1 MEYKVIGLMSG
12 SSMDGLDIAYCVL
25 TEIGGQWQYVIEH
38 AACVAFPEKIAR
50 QINAITQLP
59 VPEFMKLH
67 TAFGTWMGQQVN
79 AFIDAHQLHH
89 KVHIIGSHGH
99 TAFHFPESNTSVQI
113 GCGAA
118 LASVTGINVVS
129 DLRAMDVSLNGNGAP
144 IVPIAEKLLFADNQL
159 CLNIGGI
166 CNISY
171 RNNDGAYF
179 ANDVCPANRVLNEV
193 VSALNKTYDDKGI
206 EASKGSVVLDV
217 LQQLNTLDYYKKQG
231 PKSLANE
238 LGTQIILPILQASG
252 ASVQDQLRTMV
263 EHIAEQIAL
272 QVQSLHQ
279 SNESINM
286 LITGGGA
293 YNDFLIACIQQKI
306 IEFNVHI
313 TIPAPLVIENKEALA
328 MALIAVLRWREEI
341 NVMASV
347 TGASRDSVG
356 GALWLGN

>member
-25 TEIGGQWQYVIEH
+25 TEIGGQWQYAIEH
-38 AACVAFPEKIAR
+38 AAWISFPEKIAL
-50 QINAITQLP
+50 QINAITQIP

-67 TAFGTWMGQQVN
+67 TAFGTWMGEQVN
-79 AFIDAHQLHH
+79 AFIEANQLHH

-99 TAFHFPESNTSVQI
+99 TAFHFPESYTSVQI

-118 LASVTGINVVS
+118 LASATGINVVS
-129 DLRAMDVSLNGNGAP
+129 DLRAMDVSLQGNGAP
-144 IVPIAEKLLFADNQL
+144 IVPIAEKLLFADYQMF
-159 CLNIGGI
+159 LNIGGI

-179 ANDVCPANRVLNEV
+179 AKDVCPANRVLNEV
-193 VSALNKTYDDKGI
+193 VSALNKSYDNKGI
-206 EASKGSVVLDV
+206 EASKGNVVPEL
-217 LQQLNTLDYYKKQG
+217 LQQLNAIEYYQKQG

-238 LGTQIILPILQASG
+238 LGTQIILPILQSSG

-263 EHIAEQIAL
+263 EHIAEQIAM
-272 QVQSLHQ
+272 QVQALHQ

-293 YNDFLIACIQQKI
+293 YNTFLIECIQQKI
-306 IEFNVHI
+306 INYNVQI
-313 TIPAPLVIENKEALA
+313 TIPDAIIIENKEALA
-328 MALIAVLRWREEI
+328 MALIAVLRWREET